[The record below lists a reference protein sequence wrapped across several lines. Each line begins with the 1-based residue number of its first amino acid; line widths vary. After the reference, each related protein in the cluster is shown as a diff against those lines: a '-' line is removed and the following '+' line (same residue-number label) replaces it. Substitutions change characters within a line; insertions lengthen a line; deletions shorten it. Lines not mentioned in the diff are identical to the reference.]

1 MTRSSLTT
9 LCTSI
14 SFATGKLLLFLVS
27 SLFLLQPVSAAEQDK
42 IRWNEKY
49 ATEKY
54 LFGQEAIP
62 FLQDHVGLL
71 PKGQVLDLAIGEGRN
86 GIFLATQGFERRRSR
101 YFRGRTQESSSLS
114 RQTWSDDYYSCC

>member
-1 MTRSSLTT
+1 MTRSSHTI
-9 LCTSI
+9 LCGSI
-14 SFATGKLLLFLVS
+14 SCMTAFLLLCLVGS
-27 SLFLLQPVSAAEQDK
+27 HFLLQPVWAAEQDK

-54 LFGQEAIP
+54 LFGNEAIP

-86 GIFLATQGFERRRSR
+86 GIFLATQGFDVTGVDISEEGLKKAQALAAKH
-101 YFRGRTQESSSLS
+101 RG
-114 RQTWSDDYYSCC
+114 D